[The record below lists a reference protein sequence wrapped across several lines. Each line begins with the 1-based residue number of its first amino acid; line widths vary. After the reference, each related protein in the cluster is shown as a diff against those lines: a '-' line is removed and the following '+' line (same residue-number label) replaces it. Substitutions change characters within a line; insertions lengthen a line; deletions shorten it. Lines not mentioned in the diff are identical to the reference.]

1 MTTDQASQQ
10 PYTYK
15 FCILKTGGKI
25 FSSKMTFE
33 VDLGLD
39 ADADT
44 TYSAIYNK
52 TKQVSEFNNAVD
64 ALNYLSALGWEILN
78 VNYREFSGTTHN
90 QPEYLLKRRV

>member
-1 MTTDQASQQ
+1 MTIDQTSQQ
-10 PYTYK
+10 PTPFK
-15 FCILKTGGKI
+15 FCIFKTSSKI

-44 TYSAIYNK
+44 TYSAINNK
-52 TKQVSEFNNAVD
+52 TKQVSELNNMVD
-64 ALNYLSALGWEILN
+64 ALNYLSALGWEIVN